1 MANNSPIVIS
11 ILNAKGGVGKTTTT
25 VNLGAGL
32 ARRGYKVL
40 VIDIDLQA
48 NLTHSLLG
56 GALETDQPSIA
67 EALLYATGLESMI
80 RETTTENLYIVP
92 AGETLM
98 NVDIKLTNVMGRE
111 KVLKKC
117 IRKTKGIEQFD
128 IILIDNPPYMSLATL
143 NSLVA
148 STHYLIPV
156 SCEYL
161 PMVGVKLLNEN
172 IAEIQEELNPG
183 LHLLGVLLTMFDK
196 REGITTQVEQILRED
211 LAEAVFTTTIR
222 INTKFKSAPVARQ
235 TIFQYEKGSEGKG
248 SDDYEAATSEVI
260 ERLITE
266 GSLDRRPVLRAVGNG

>member
-48 NLTHSLLG
+48 NLTHSLIG
-56 GALETDQPSIA
+56 DLEADQPSIA
-67 EALLYATGLESMI
+67 EALIYETGLESMI

-92 AGETLM
+92 AGETLIG
-98 NVDIKLTNVMGRE
+98 VDINLAGVMGRE
-111 KVLKKC
+111 QVLKNC
-117 IRKTKGIEQFD
+117 IRKTKGLEQFD
-128 IILIDNPPYMSLATL
+128 IILIDNPPYISLATV
-143 NSLVA
+143 NSLTA

-172 IAEIQEELNPG
+172 IAKVQEKLNPG

-196 REGITTQVEQILRED
+196 REGITKQVEQILRED
-211 LAEAVFTTTIR
+211 LAEAVFKTTIR
-222 INTKFKSAPVARQ
+222 INTKFKSTPVEKQ
-235 TIFQYEKGSEGKG
+235 TIFQYEKGSDGKG